1 MQVTFPNA
9 ANYQISRGIFV
20 AAWKVWFKRF
30 HADPSSWREGRIPC
44 REQEGKLCELLDR
57 GYRFSVDVIA
67 RLMVPWPYRNTVQAT
82 DEFMRL
88 NPALLRSCSF
98 VDEQGESVPGARLTD
113 QALDYWDSLSFV
125 AQEMYLVYAEARVQ
139 ADIETS
145 SDDPV
150 VIDDAGNCVIGESIY
165 PPLVPKAGDAD
176 EAYIKA
182 LVRWIDEEPYQPMYQ
197 RQAIGEPVSGW
208 DNRLLRFFWPKP
220 RIGHT
225 AFGFIIDSLLYRA
238 KLLAQTVEE
247 NRAWTVEEQFLAVKI
262 ANEIFNLFGVPQ
274 RQVTPENVRKVVAAA
289 LAQNA
294 DAEAKMNSGWTWLAC
309 FSTAHKESED
319 GALAGWNS
327 RVSASLLSRLDFLLV
342 EAGQPHIGAQFAALG
357 TVPGYGG
364 TRPRQLS
371 LNWPNAYRSWPAQ
384 IAVSNLI
391 RQIRDTLNNERKPDG
406 LPRYRPM
413 PRVDGSRGPWTVLG
427 VCQVLMGDG
436 Y

>member
-9 ANYQISRGIFV
+9 NNYQFSRGIFV

-30 HADPSSWREGRIPC
+30 HADPASWREGRIP
-44 REQEGKLCELLDR
+44 RSDEDGKLCELLAR
-57 GYRFSVDVIA
+57 GHRFSVDVIS
-67 RLMVPWPYRNTVQAT
+67 RLMVPWPFRNTVQAS

-88 NPALLRSCSF
+88 NPALLRSCSYIL
-98 VDEQGESVPGARLTD
+98 DSGESVPGARLTD

-165 PPLVPKAGDAD
+165 PPLVPSAAD
-176 EAYIKA
+176 DDTAFVKA
-182 LVRWIDEEPYQPMYQ
+182 LVRWINEEPYQPMYQ
-197 RQAIGEPVSGW
+197 RQNYGEPVSGW
-208 DNRLLRFFWPKP
+208 DNRLLSFFWPKP

-225 AFGFIIDSLLYRA
+225 AFGFLIDSLRYRA
-238 KLLAQTVEE
+238 GLLAKTVEE
-247 NRAWTVEEQFLAVKI
+247 DKAWSVEEQFLAVKI

-274 RQVTPENVRKVVAAA
+274 REVTPPNVRKVVNAA
-289 LAQNA
+289 LQQ
-294 DAEAKMNSGWTWLAC
+294 DASAIAKMNSGWTWLAC
-309 FSTAHKESED
+309 FVTAHRERD
-319 GALAGWNS
+319 GGALAGWNS
-327 RVSASLLSRLDFLLV
+327 RVSASLVSRLDFLLV
-342 EAGQPHIGAQFAALG
+342 EAGIKEVGERFAHIG

-371 LNWPNAYRSWPAQ
+371 LSWPDAYRSWPSQ
-384 IAVSNLI
+384 IAVSQLI
-391 RQIRDTLNNERKPDG
+391 QQMRDILNNETKADG
-406 LPRYRPM
+406 TLRYRRM
-413 PRVDGSRGPWTVLG
+413 PLATGERGAWTVLG